1 MAVDKQITFDLI
13 VNGLRKQGKKSMDGH
28 LCKFRSED
36 GYRCAVGQLIEDN
49 EYRPGFDD
57 KAKQSEKDNAFNFVK
72 NKGHDDGLLTS
83 LMCCHDHKEVKDWE
97 NNFAKIAERY
107 GLIYTPRN

>member
-1 MAVDKQITFDLI
+1 MAIDKQITFDAI
-13 VNGLRKQGKKSMDGH
+13 VNGLRKQGKKSIDGH

-36 GYRCAVGQLIEDN
+36 GYKCAVGQLIEDN

-57 KAKQSEKDNAFNFVK
+57 KGKQSEKDNAFNFVK
-72 NKGHDDGLLTS
+72 NKGHDENVLHGLMLV
-83 LMCCHDHKEVKDWE
+83 HDHTEIKDWE
-97 NNFAKIAERY
+97 AGFLRIAERY